1 MLPPV
6 PGLGAERG
14 SSQEALWKSR
24 VLRDGGDHG
33 ALCLGL
39 LPSLP
44 SSLPSHLSTVLCS
57 RGVRG

>member
-6 PGLGAERG
+6 PGLGVERG

-24 VLRDGGDHG
+24 VLRDRDNHG

-39 LPSLP
+39 HSLP
-44 SSLPSHLSTVLCS
+44 SSLPSHLLSVLCS